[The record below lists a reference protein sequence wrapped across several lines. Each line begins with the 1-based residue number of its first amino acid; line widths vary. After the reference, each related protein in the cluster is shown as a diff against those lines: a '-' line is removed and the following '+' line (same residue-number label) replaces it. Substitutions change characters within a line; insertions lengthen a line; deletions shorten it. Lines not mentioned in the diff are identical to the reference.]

1 MASIFLEFLA
11 DAKAEVREVT
21 PHGAQRRRDGVVLV
35 DVREIEEHELGAI
48 PGSVHIP
55 RTFLEAQ
62 IETEVADLSTPIV
75 VYCAAGV
82 RSIFAAR
89 TLLEMGYTDVMSMS
103 GGFNQWKNENRPW
116 SGPGADDADPALVCR
131 SAS

>member
-11 DAKAEVREVT
+11 DAKAAVREVT
-21 PHGAQRRRDGVVLV
+21 PHGAERRWDEVVFV
-35 DVREIEEHELGAI
+35 DVREIEEYDLGAI

-62 IETEVADLSTPIV
+62 IETEVADQSTPLV

-82 RSIFAAR
+82 RSIFAAK
-89 TLLEMGYTDVMSMS
+89 TLIEMGYTDVMSMS
-103 GGFNQWKNENRPW
+103 GGFNQWKSEHRPW
-116 SGPGADDADPALVCR
+116 MGPGADAADPALSR
-131 SAS
+131 AS